1 MDNQYPPE
9 KDILTYEQQRP
20 LPNATAVLVLGIL
33 SIVFCFICGIVA
45 FAMASGDRRNYQ
57 QAPHLYT
64 AGSYEL
70 LKAGRICSI
79 IGLCIWACFIL
90 LYAVIIIFAVGFGTF
105 NN

>member
-45 FAMASGDRRNYQ
+45 LVLSSGDKRMYHQ
-57 QAPHLYT
+57 EPHLYT
-64 AGSYEL
+64 TSSYEL
-70 LKAGRICSI
+70 LRAGRICSI
-79 IGLCIWACFIL
+79 IGLCITGTIIL
-90 LYAVIIIFAVGFGTF
+90 IYVVIVVFAISFASF
-105 NN
+105 NH

>member
-1 MDNQYPPE
+1 MDNQFPPQ

-45 FAMASGDRRNYQ
+45 LAMASGDRRNYHQ
-57 QAPHLYT
+57 SPHLYT

-79 IGLCIWACFIL
+79 IGLCIWACIFL
-90 LYAVIIIFAVGFGTF
+90 FYAL
-105 NN
+105 